1 MKYDDYGCLIRE
13 KYSDS
18 DGVRFYVGNRGDS
31 CAESSRAVILGD
43 DRPNTLCFADN
54 IGYLRHPILRDVDGW
69 NHADFSND
77 QFLPLIMA
85 FILRNGEAPRPS
97 LFIRGTKTVVSIGVM
112 ALMLKQYWLLNIANI
127 IQGWLFNLKWRWFDS
142 DALKGKLWKFERS
155 DGQVQDWLN
164 YICTYVLLKRLGKWA
179 TLNQPKERCMAAVRK
194 YYLEGP
200 DAEPNAEWIV
210 DLYEKNLKPGTQP
223 VESLR

>member
-1 MKYDDYGCLIRE
+1 MKYDQLGCLVRE
-13 KYSDS
+13 KYE
-18 DGVRFYVGNRGDS
+18 DGHPANLGDS

-43 DRPNTLCFADN
+43 DRPNTLCFVDN

-112 ALMLKQYWLLNIANI
+112 ALMLKQYWLLNVANI
-127 IQGWLFNLKWRWFDS
+127 VQGYILKWGLSVGDDLS
-142 DALKGKLWKFERS
+142 KIESKEEQAKAY
-155 DGQVQDWLN
+155 LN
-164 YICTYVLLKRLGKWA
+164 MICIWIFLKRIGKWA
-179 TLNQPKERCMAAVRK
+179 TLPRPKDECLGAVVQ
-194 YYLEGP
+194 YYQRGH
-200 DAEPNAEWIV
+200 DWEPNSQWLV
-210 DLYEKNLKPGTQP
+210 DLYEKALKPETQP
-223 VESLR
+223 GESLR